1 MPISFT
7 IDPDARLVVYTVEGN
22 ATRAEAIEFLD
33 TVIAHPDFR
42 RGFDFLGDRR
52 DVVRGQSS
60 AYVYGITDE
69 INARQESIAP
79 CLWAVIVADEY
90 AYGMSH
96 MWATMTQRSKV
107 NIRPF
112 RNAEEATVWL
122 GADPSHIPQRFI
134 PSSREIVRVGS

>member
-52 DVVRGQSS
+52 DVV
-60 AYVYGITDE
+60 
-69 INARQESIAP
+69 
-79 CLWAVIVADEY
+79 WASLRLTSM
-90 AYGMSH
+90 G
-96 MWATMTQRSKV
+96 
-107 NIRPF
+107 
-112 RNAEEATVWL
+112 
-122 GADPSHIPQRFI
+122 
-134 PSSREIVRVGS
+134 

>member
-1 MPISFT
+1 MG
-7 IDPDARLVVYTVEGN
+7 E
-22 ATRAEAIEFLD
+22 
-33 TVIAHPDFR
+33 
-42 RGFDFLGDRR
+42 
-52 DVVRGQSS
+52 SS

-112 RNAEEATVWL
+112 RNAEEATV
-122 GADPSHIPQRFI
+122 
-134 PSSREIVRVGS
+134 